1 MREIATLV
9 APSRHGDDEC
19 GFGVNLWVDVGEK
32 LTDDM
37 IAIVAD
43 AFELTSFG
51 RSREGLPQVGLAD
64 DSASVT
70 DIIPVMRG
78 GIGLVNAYN
87 FTGCVELFLQPSE
100 VLG

>member
-51 RSREGLPQVGLAD
+51 RSREGL
-64 DSASVT
+64 S
-70 DIIPVMRG
+70 
-78 GIGLVNAYN
+78 
-87 FTGCVELFLQPSE
+87 
-100 VLG
+100 